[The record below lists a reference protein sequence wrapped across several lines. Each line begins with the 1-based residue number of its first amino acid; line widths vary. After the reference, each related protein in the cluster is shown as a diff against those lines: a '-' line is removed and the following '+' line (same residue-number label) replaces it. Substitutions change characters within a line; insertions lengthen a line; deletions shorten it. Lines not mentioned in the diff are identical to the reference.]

1 MDNKLINVIDFGSSK
16 IRFSIFDSNLKNKF
30 SDSVAVNLDEN
41 FSNHFIKTGELIK
54 KAEKKISTHIEDVI
68 LIYDTSNIYIID
80 ISLNKTLDSNFELK
94 NIYNSLI
101 LELTQIINSNY
112 NNHEVKHIIINK
124 CIINGKIYD
133 NIPKELKNVQNIK
146 VHFTTICLPKK
157 LNKKIINKF
166 KKLSLN
172 VEKIF
177 CTSYTKSLFYSQK
190 INNKSLYFLDIGLER
205 TSIIIYKNKKL
216 NYMYSIPIGGSH
228 ITKDI
233 SKIFKISID
242 EAEEIK
248 RLFNKSE
255 TEFSYKNYEN
265 QKFTPEIIIK
275 KNISIDI
282 LKKVILYRIQEI
294 IDLIFKN
301 LNNNPDILVSKQIE
315 LLLIGE
321 GSKLFNDNSFQLNDK
336 FDFKSIKVYE
346 EKDSE
351 ICTSGLIYFLNNYE
365 TPKLR
370 SKTQGFFEKFFNFFS
385 K

>member
-1 MDNKLINVIDFGSSK
+1 
-16 IRFSIFDSNLKNKF
+16 
-30 SDSVAVNLDEN
+30 
-41 FSNHFIKTGELIK
+41 
-54 KAEKKISTHIEDVI
+54 
-68 LIYDTSNIYIID
+68 
-80 ISLNKTLDSNFELK
+80 
-94 NIYNSLI
+94 
-101 LELTQIINSNY
+101 
-112 NNHEVKHIIINK
+112 
-124 CIINGKIYD
+124 
-133 NIPKELKNVQNIK
+133 
-146 VHFTTICLPKK
+146 
-157 LNKKIINKF
+157 
-166 KKLSLN
+166 
-172 VEKIF
+172 
-177 CTSYTKSLFYSQK
+177 
-190 INNKSLYFLDIGLER
+190 
-205 TSIIIYKNKKL
+205 
-216 NYMYSIPIGGSH
+216 MYSIPIGGSH